1 MLRAARVNDILQI
14 EREFVSVISNTTF
27 YKQSVREQQQ
37 KLERVKGKTQVLAT
51 LHEFIN
57 DDYMIV

>member
-1 MLRAARVNDILQI
+1 MLRAARINDILQI

-51 LHEFIN
+51 LQEFIN